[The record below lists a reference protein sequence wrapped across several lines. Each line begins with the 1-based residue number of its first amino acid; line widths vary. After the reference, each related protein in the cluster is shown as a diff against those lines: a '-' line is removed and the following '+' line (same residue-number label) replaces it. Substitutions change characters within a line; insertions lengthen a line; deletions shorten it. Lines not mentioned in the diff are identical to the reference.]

1 MVHAFRRNDN
11 AQPSPVI
18 MTAASAPGKCILFG
32 EHAVVYGQPAI
43 AVAIEQRCEVI
54 IEETTTE
61 NWIIDGLNYLPEKH
75 PHIEGL
81 RNRLWFQG
89 PSLKLNII
97 SEVPAGS
104 GLGSSAA
111 LSIALAAAM
120 RAKKGRRVG
129 TDGSWHEGYSSE
141 INQTDAYSYNLQKT
155 DPGSI
160 CIGGKK
166 LFGIDA
172 IDSDE
177 LGILGHA
184 VEAASQG
191 GRASPTDTA
200 AVSLGG
206 AVLVSDK
213 REESAEWQ
221 YSRNLKTPEGERKW
235 EVHKIS
241 LPESFDE
248 VSLVI
253 GDTGVHAPTG
263 DMVAGVAELLQKDPE
278 KMQEIEAIGKLV
290 RRATIAMKD
299 GDLQALGNAMTENH
313 LLLRGLG
320 VSHPKLENLIK
331 AAAPYSLGVKLTG
344 AGGGGCMIALTTQPE
359 TVSQAIEMAGG
370 TAYISKLGA
379 GGVHLHQ

>member
-1 MVHAFRRNDN
+1 MA
-11 AQPSPVI
+11 
-18 MTAASAPGKCILFG
+18 AASAPGKCILFG

-43 AVAIEQRCEVI
+43 AVAIEQRCEVR
-54 IEETTTE
+54 IEETTTK
-61 NWIIDGLNYLPEKH
+61 NWLIDGLNYLPEKH

-129 TDGSWHEGYSSE
+129 DDGSWHEGYSSA
-141 INQTDAYSYNLQKT
+141 IFQTDAYSPSQQET
-155 DPGSI
+155 DPGNISV
-160 CIGGKK
+160 GGKK
-166 LFGIDA
+166 LFGFDA

-206 AVLVSDK
+206 VVLVSDE
-213 REESAEWQ
+213 REKSANWQ
-221 YSRNLKTPEGERKW
+221 YSRKLKTPEGERKW
-235 EVHKIS
+235 EVHKVS
-241 LPESFDE
+241 LPDSFAE
-248 VSLVI
+248 VKLVI
-253 GDTGVHAPTG
+253 GDTGVHASTG
-263 DMVAGVAELLQKDPE
+263 DMVAGVAELLQKNPE
-278 KMQEIEAIGKLV
+278 KMREVEAIGNLV
-290 RRATIAMKD
+290 RRATIALKN
-299 GDLQALGNAMTENH
+299 GDLQAVGNAMTENH
-313 LLLRGLG
+313 LLLRSLG
-320 VSHPKLENLIK
+320 VSHPKLEDLIQ

-344 AGGGGCMIALTTQPE
+344 AGGGGCMVALTTEPE

-370 TAYISKLGA
+370 TAYVSKLGA
-379 GGVHLHQ
+379 DGVRLHE